1 LDPDHPSH
9 PDHISIKFSGDYK
22 MGNCCRKPLKD
33 EFNDLVTIGE
43 TSNVVATVDDVI
55 NVVDEI
61 IEEVVSELNK
71 IPS

>member
-1 LDPDHPSH
+1 
-9 PDHISIKFSGDYK
+9 

-43 TSNVVATVDDVI
+43 TVDDVI

-61 IEEVVSELNK
+61 IEEVVIISPRK
-71 IPS
+71 V

>member
-1 LDPDHPSH
+1 
-9 PDHISIKFSGDYK
+9 

-43 TSNVVATVDDVI
+43 TVDDVI
-55 NVVDEI
+55 DEI
-61 IEEVVSELNK
+61 IEEVVSDLNN

>member
-22 MGNCCRKPLKD
+22 MGNCCHKPIKD
-33 EFNDLVTIGE
+33 DLVTIGE

-55 NVVDEI
+55 NVVDEL

>member
-1 LDPDHPSH
+1 MGIPPYQL
-9 PDHISIKFSGDYK
+9 KLNFFSDRTYIK

>member
-1 LDPDHPSH
+1 
-9 PDHISIKFSGDYK
+9 

-61 IEEVVSELNK
+61 IEEVVSELNN